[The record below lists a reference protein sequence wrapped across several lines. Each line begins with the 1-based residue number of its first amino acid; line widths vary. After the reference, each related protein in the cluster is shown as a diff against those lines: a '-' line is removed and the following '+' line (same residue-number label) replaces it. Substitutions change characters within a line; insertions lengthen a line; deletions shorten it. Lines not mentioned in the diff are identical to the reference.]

1 VQDQTLFYLLRGGS
15 LITKG
20 LSAGDVKAQCENAN
34 FDFFNLNIGNLY
46 TLSTS
51 YVTAYQKTLDFTYIE
66 YLNIS
71 FWLKA
76 SGHTVRT
83 SIGGTIKSTLTNGG
97 NNQDKI
103 DCTAITGD
111 QILLIEIKDAD
122 GTDDD
127 QFVEGLSLWSSDA

>member
-1 VQDQTLFYLLRGGS
+1 MQDPTEPYQLRGGS

-20 LSAGDVKAQCENAN
+20 LSAGDVKAQVENAN
-34 FDFFNLNIGNLY
+34 FDFFNLNIGHVY

-51 YVTAYQKTLDFTYIE
+51 YVTLYSKTIDFTYIE

-71 FWLKA
+71 FWMKA
-76 SGHTVRT
+76 AGHTVRT
-83 SIGGTIKSTLTNGG
+83 SIGGVVKSTLTNGG
-97 NNQDKI
+97 NNQEKI

-111 QILLIEIKDAD
+111 QVLLIEIKDAD